1 MSIES
6 RVERIERALGMDNDD
21 KLIELDLGDET
32 VTMTNR
38 EFGQLLKEI
47 SDNPHSRLLPK
58 TCPAEDSPH
67 DGT

>member
-1 MSIES
+1 MSIEN
-6 RVERIERALGMDNDD
+6 RLRRIEERLGMDNDD

-58 TCPAEDSPH
+58 TCPVEDSPR

>member
-1 MSIES
+1 
-6 RVERIERALGMDNDD
+6 MDNDG

-58 TCPAEDSPH
+58 TCPTEDSLC